1 MNYTELS
8 EVLKSNHFTP
18 QIEETIFMNGK
29 QVTGLVVDC
38 PSVILM
44 PDKVARLMEV
54 LAENKVEGFKVDGLP
69 NSMKITITK
78 FP

>member
-1 MNYTELS
+1 MTYTELS

-18 QIEETIFMNGK
+18 QIEETIFMEGK
-29 QVTGLVVDC
+29 QVTGLVLDC
-38 PSVILM
+38 YSVIRM
-44 PDKVARLMEV
+44 TDKVARLKEV

-69 NSMKITITK
+69 NAMKITITK